1 MPDPSTTRLAL
12 YKSKS
17 DGSELVNYSQDIG
30 QNLDKIDTA
39 VGYQSCT
46 SSTRPSSPYSGKPIF
61 ETDTSY
67 RTYFSNGTSPA
78 SASWVEIPNASAT
91 FNNNL
96 KLASGKQINV
106 GASTSNANLAILNSN
121 ATDDVLSSRLTGD
134 AQSRFLIDADGT
146 LNWGAGASAATD
158 TNLFRSAANALRTND
173 SLTVDLNLTVSGSAA
188 ITGAT
193 TVGGALTVT
202 GNINSAA
209 NLGMG
214 AWTSWTP
221 TWTTS
226 SGAATPSYGNAT
238 VDCKYVRIGRTITF
252 RFDITFGTTTN
263 FGSGAGTG
271 DNWLFS
277 LPVAPAAAAGSSIC
291 MMALRQSN
299 AAALMARARIAS
311 TGTDMILSI
320 SSARVDAGAITNT
333 GDVDS
338 VSPWTWASANELHAV
353 GQYEA
358 AS

>member
-30 QNLDKIDTA
+30 QNWDKVDTA

-67 RTYFSNGTSPA
+67 RTFFSNGTSPA
-78 SASWVEIPNASAT
+78 SASWVEIPNGSAS
-91 FNNNL
+91 FNSTL
-96 KLASGKQINV
+96 RLASGKQINV
-106 GASTSNANLAILNSN
+106 NGSGSSATLAVVNA
-121 ATDDVLSSRLTGD
+121 ATTTDLLSARVTGD
-134 AQSRFLIDADGT
+134 TQDRFEIETDGT
-146 LNWGAGASAATD
+146 LNWGAGASTAPD
-158 TNLFRSAANALRTND
+158 TNLFRSAANTLRTND

-202 GNINSAA
+202 GNVNSAA

-238 VDCKYVRIGRTITF
+238 VDCKYVRIGRTIIF
-252 RFDITFGTTTN
+252 RFDITFGSTTN
-263 FGSGAGTG
+263 FGTSPGTG

-277 LPVAPAAAAGSSIC
+277 LPVTPAAAAGSSIC

-320 SSARVDAGAITNT
+320 NSARVDAGAITNT

-338 VSPWTWASANELHAV
+338 VSPWTWASSNELHAV

>member
-30 QNLDKIDTA
+30 QNWDKVDTA

-61 ETDTSY
+61 ETDTNY
-67 RTYFSNGTSPA
+67 RTFFSNGTSPA
-78 SASWVEIPNASAT
+78 SASWVEIPNGSAS
-91 FNNNL
+91 FNSTL
-96 KLASGKQINV
+96 RLASGKQVNV
-106 GASTSNANLAILNSN
+106 NSSGSSATLAVVNAA
-121 ATDDVLSSRLTGD
+121 ATTDLLSARVTGD
-134 AQSRFLIDADGT
+134 TQDRFEIETDGT
-146 LNWGAGASAATD
+146 LNWGAGASAAPD
-158 TNLFRSAANALRTND
+158 TNLYRSAANTLRTGD

-202 GNINSAA
+202 GNINTAA
-209 NLGMG
+209 NLNMG

-221 TWTTS
+221 TWATS

-238 VDCKYVRIGRTITF
+238 VDCKYARIGRTIIF
-252 RFDITFGTTTN
+252 RIDITFGSTTN
-263 FGSGAGTG
+263 FGSSPGTG

-277 LPVAPAAAAGSSIC
+277 LPVTPAASSGSTLC
-291 MMALRQSN
+291 MMHLRQSN
-299 AAALMARARIAS
+299 AATVMARARIHT

-320 SSARVDAGAITNT
+320 ASGRVDATAVTNT

-338 VSPWTWASANELHAV
+338 LSPWTWANGNEVHAV